1 MQQRRAVSIGTVSRQ
16 VSTVAKDA
24 VVTESRISE
33 CVVFDCRLTRDN
45 AAHDAT
51 ARVKGLND
59 LGLDRETRGI
69 DFQGNPIMFGF
80 KPASQLDPF
89 TSGMVRGPGTATSDS
104 VKDTV
109 PPGTFIMPADSTRQI
124 GAEQLAGMGF
134 RPGMRPPEKPA
145 PNLPLGF
152 RPKGKA
158 GGVPVNLSN
167 GEFKLSPEQVHAIGA
182 QVLDGIKSATH
193 TPTGETPDHEAGEM
207 EGDHVSRPALNFADG
222 GLVDTPKRDP
232 FAYQAPGTA
241 PASTQPSPIP
251 GAERPA
257 QPTFKPDASAPS
269 PVKGPLD
276 SMGTAFGET
285 AKKLTFGGFDSRASD
300 IQAQNRA
307 GLTAEPEKPQ
317 TTNPG
322 LSGAFSASSTP
333 AASPA
338 PSAPVGAATSVPG
351 VRRIDE
357 PGKSPLFTNVGADG
371 QSGTTPQ
378 PAAPISPGTGLG
390 FRPGM
395 GGGSG
400 VGAPDVMGILQRESQ
415 IRAGMGAL
423 QDQIN
428 FNGGGYGFRKTTPD
442 EAVREMLVNGNS
454 RDRAAAL
461 DFVEGR
467 EDANDRTG
475 LAQQDHDKRQLDA
488 QSRQGVAAG
497 DLAMRQET
505 HGLQAAALGRIGALQ
520 DQFMAE
526 PDPEKRSAIA
536 QQLRELSGKDLVKPD
551 AGLAAAR
558 TNLISKLGEQ
568 YAAMSQ
574 MAGEN
579 KKMPSFEAWAAPY
592 LRAAGMGGPDP
603 RQQEGATLRGRGGKM
618 YQVRNGVP
626 VLVDA
631 AVASGAPSV
640 PAVGAV
646 INGNR
651 FRGGNPNDRNSWEK
665 V

>member
-1 MQQRRAVSIGTVSRQ
+1 
-16 VSTVAKDA
+16 
-24 VVTESRISE
+24 
-33 CVVFDCRLTRDN
+33 
-45 AAHDAT
+45 
-51 ARVKGLND
+51 
-59 LGLDRETRGI
+59 
-69 DFQGNPIMFGF
+69 MFGF
-80 KPASQLDPF
+80 KPASQLAPF
-89 TSGMVRGPGTATSDS
+89 TSGMVRGPGTGTSDS
-104 VKDTV
+104 VKDAV

-167 GEFKLSPEQVHAIGA
+167 GEFRISPEQVHAIGA
-182 QVLDGIKSATH
+182 QVLEGIKQATH
-193 TPTGETPDHEAGEM
+193 MPTGETPAQESREMGGED
-207 EGDHVSRPALNFADG
+207 DHVSRDELFFADG

-307 GLTAEPEKPQ
+307 GLTAEPEKPVTTPGQPQ

-338 PSAPVGAATSVPG
+338 PAAPVGAATSVPG

-357 PGKSPLFTNVGADG
+357 PGKAPLFTNVGLDG
-371 QSGTTPQ
+371 STSTSAAPQ
-378 PAAPISPGTGLG
+378 PAGLG
-390 FRPGM
+390 FRSGM
-395 GGGSG
+395 GSSNGVPQPSSSPGLGFGPTSGSG
-400 VGAPDVMGILQRESQ
+400 VGGSDVMGILQRESQ
-415 IRAGMGAL
+415 IRSGMGAL

-442 EAVREMLVNGNS
+442 ETVREMLVNGNS

-461 DFVEGR
+461 GFVGGR
-467 EDANDRTG
+467 EDAADRTG
-475 LAQQDHDKRQLDA
+475 LAQQELALRQQDA

-526 PDPEKRSAIA
+526 EDPEKRSAIA
-536 QQLRELSGKDLVKPD
+536 QQLRELSGKDPVKPD

-579 KKMPSFEAWAAPY
+579 KKMPSFEAWAAPM
-592 LRAAGMGGPDP
+592 LRAAGMAGADP
-603 RQQEGATLRGRGGKM
+603 RQQQGATMQNRAVGTISKIGDRTAVWDGSKWVEKREMSVTGG
-618 YQVRNGVP
+618 VR
-626 VLVDA
+626 A
-631 AVASGAPSV
+631 A
-640 PAVGAV
+640 PAVGTV
-646 INGNR
+646 INGHR

>member
-1 MQQRRAVSIGTVSRQ
+1 
-16 VSTVAKDA
+16 
-24 VVTESRISE
+24 
-33 CVVFDCRLTRDN
+33 
-45 AAHDAT
+45 
-51 ARVKGLND
+51 
-59 LGLDRETRGI
+59 
-69 DFQGNPIMFGF
+69 MFGF
-80 KPASQLDPF
+80 KPASQLAPF
-89 TSGMVRGPGTATSDS
+89 TSGMVRGPGTGTSDS
-104 VKDTV
+104 VKDAV

-167 GEFKLSPEQVHAIGA
+167 GEFRISPEQVHAIGA
-182 QVLDGIKSATH
+182 EVLEGIRAATH
-193 TPTGETPDHEAGEM
+193 MPTGASAAQEAVETEG

-269 PVKGPLD
+269 PIKGPLD

-307 GLTAEPEKPQ
+307 GLTAEPEKPATTPGQPQ

-333 AASPA
+333 AASPTPA
-338 PSAPVGAATSVPG
+338 APVGAATSVPG
-351 VRRIDE
+351 VRRIDD
-357 PGKSPLFTNVGADG
+357 PGNSPLFTNVGADG
-371 QSGTTPQ
+371 QNGTAPP
-378 PAAPISPGTGLG
+378 PAGFG
-390 FRPGM
+390 FRPGV

-400 VGAPDVMGILQRESQ
+400 MGGPDVIGILQRESQ

-423 QDQIN
+423 HDQIN

-461 DFVEGR
+461 GFVGGR
-467 EDANDRTG
+467 EDAADRTG
-475 LAQQDHDKRQLDA
+475 LAQQDLALRQQDA

-526 PDPEKRSAIA
+526 EDPEKRSAIA
-536 QQLRELSGKDLVKPD
+536 QQLRELSGKDPVKPD

-568 YAAMSQ
+568 YAAMSK

-592 LRAAGMGGPDP
+592 LRAAGMAAPDP
-603 RQQEGATLRGRGGKM
+603 RQQEGTTLRGRDGKV

-646 INGNR
+646 INGHR